1 MAKKETKQKVEKT
14 VEEHKVGCS
23 DKNCPIHGNIS
34 IRGREFV
41 GELVKLSAQRTGVVQ
56 WERLHL
62 IPKYDRYEKRHSKIS
77 VHVPVCMGIEVGE
90 TVRIA
95 ECRPI
100 SKTKNFVVIERIK

>member
-1 MAKKETKQKVEKT
+1 MATKEKKQKVEKT
-14 VEEHKVGCS
+14 MEEHKIECN
-23 DKNCPIHGNIS
+23 DKNCPIHGEIS

-41 GELVKLSAQRTGVVQ
+41 GEVIKLNAQKTGVVS
-56 WERLHL
+56 WGRLHF
-62 IPKYDRYEKRHSKIS
+62 IPKYDRYEKRRSKLS
-77 VHVPVCMGIEVGE
+77 VHVPACMNIALGD